1 MIYKFTLTDN
11 IGTHDVHPIFK
22 DDLAIDYERESQQ
35 MFFREKLNGNI
46 VFVGSE
52 ALRIISKPIA
62 TEFELTIY
70 YSTDMGLTWA
80 QLHKSHFYKTDCLI
94 DEDNEKVTVKPDVVD
109 RYNAVLAGMEKEYNL
124 IDLLPVTE
132 QIDMRKRAIMQIYA
146 SGEGIITNILDSY
159 SWEQDCDLQGNR
171 PEDYGFAWKKRK
183 TKITLDNPPSALQG
197 VVFEGWFDNGTY
209 DTSGSGYEYFMYRY
223 FDGSLWV
230 MDIRVHDEYETALWH
245 YVNASVDL
253 PDRIKFEPLQEG
265 LSEMYADVSNTDFYM
280 RMLCDVPSFEIQ
292 GTTYNTAWIEPNDP
306 NYGGNL
312 HYCTGWGSP
321 SQIVLSQKTSQTP
334 TKWGKM
340 SDTLYYDVPDD
351 ENYFVPFG
359 KSTWGDTSTWLY
371 LDVALMSDCVAA
383 SKKYVLRDAY
393 PLWSVL
399 SVLLAKVGS
408 NVTFGNTTAYSEFF
422 YSTYNPLNASYEA
435 KPYITPKSNI
445 IAGEYTQPAM
455 QAPITLAMVLGMLA
469 KAFKCYWF
477 IDAQNRLRIEHISWF
492 KNGGSYSGTQQSDI
506 DLTEMINPRNGKAWS
521 YDTAAWNYDKVD
533 MPSRYQYEWMDEVTD
548 VFKGWPFD
556 IVSPF
561 VQKDKVEEISISNF
575 TSDVDYMQIAP
586 NNCSKDGFALLM
598 PVVQNGRN
606 VLPVVNHF
614 FFEDDVQRLFYSQNW
629 YASLEVLQRYFL
641 KYDLPAWQYKWRTD
655 EVLAAPDIQRAK
667 KQEIQ
672 IPMGDNMP
680 DVMKLVKTS
689 IGYGQIE
696 KMSLRLSSRMAK
708 TTLAYD
714 TYDENENE

>member
-1 MIYKFTLTDN
+1 MNMIYKWTLGYG
-11 IGTHDVHPIFK
+11 GTTRNVRPIYK
-22 DDLAIDYERESQQ
+22 DDLSLDYEKESQQ
-35 MFFREKLNGNI
+35 MFFREQLSGNI
-46 VFVGSE
+46 VFVGDD
-52 ALRIISKPIA
+52 A
-62 TEFELTIY
+62 TEIIRQYFTTEFILTLY
-70 YSTDMGLTWA
+70 YSVDMGISWS
-80 QLHKSHFYKTDCLI
+80 QMHQSHFYKTDCTI
-94 DEDNEKVTVKPDVVD
+94 DADNKKVTVKPDVKD
-109 RYNAVLAGMEKEYNL
+109 CYNKVLAGLEKEYNL

-132 QIDMRKRAIMQIYA
+132 QIDMRMRAIMQIYA

-171 PEDYGFAWKKRK
+171 PEDFGFAWKKRK
-183 TKITLDNPPSALQG
+183 TKITLENPPPILQG
-197 VVFEGWFDNGTY
+197 VIFEGWFSNGTF
-209 DTSGSGYEYFMYRY
+209 DTSDSGYEYYMYRY

-245 YVNASVDL
+245 YVSADSEL
-253 PDRIKFEPLQEG
+253 PDRFKFEPLQDG

-371 LDVALMSDCVAA
+371 LDVVLMSDCVLA
-383 SKKYVLRDAY
+383 SKKFVLRDAY

-408 NVTFGNTTAYSEFF
+408 NVTFGNTAAYSEFF
-422 YSTYNPLNASYEA
+422 YGAHNPISASYEA

-477 IDAQNRLRIEHISWF
+477 IDSENRLRIEHISWF
-492 KNGGSYSGTQQSDI
+492 KNGGSYSGTQQTGI
-506 DLTEMINPRNGKAWS
+506 DLGAMINPRNRKSWG
-521 YDTAAWNYDKVD
+521 YDTASWKYDKVE
-533 MPSRYQYEWMDEVTD
+533 MPIRYQYEWMDEVTD
-548 VFKGWPFD
+548 VFNGWPYD

-561 VQKDKVEEISISNF
+561 VQDDKVEEISISNF

-598 PVVQNGRN
+598 PVVQSGRN
-606 VLPVVNHF
+606 VLPVVYHF
-614 FFEDDVQRLFYSQNW
+614 FFEDDVQRAFYSQNW

-641 KYDLPAWQYKWRTD
+641 KYDFPAWQYKWRTD
-655 EVLAAPDIQRAK
+655 EVLTSPDISRAK
-667 KQEIQ
+667 KQEVM
-672 IPMGDNMP
+672 IPLGDSIP

-689 IGYGQIE
+689 LGNGQIE
-696 KMSLRLSSRMAK
+696 KMTLNLSSRMAK
-708 TTLAYD
+708 TTLAYN
-714 TYDENENE
+714 TYNQNE